1 MKAKRDMTSSMPG
14 MKKSRELD
22 FRTGKFIAAAVVAIL
37 AGPAFASDAPTRQFA
52 VIDPL
57 AGQSPEQRHAL
68 DLAVGAGR
76 IATVKTWSRR
86 FSIRG
91 KDYHYRLVGKS
102 PDRGALTIPV
112 DLVAIKL
119 TVPDGPGGRTIVFDA
134 SDVVGH
140 IVASPLFTPSPTLG
154 NRQFGDAM
162 LRSEFPN
169 ASPDWHTL
177 LNASTGNVIEII
189 APPGTVKIRQAKS
202 GKYFGF
208 ITDSSIVNKPIGAY
222 LRAVG
227 SPGTIAV
234 FITYNSVEKFAYGYH
249 SWRWGDRS
257 KTGIDIYM
265 YSSWM
270 EDIDDVLGFP
280 SPDAATLSHEVVET
294 LHDPLISSVTR
305 EWGDPFDRNRCF
317 DRLIE
322 VGDAVEDAGLHKVYT
337 KEEGTLDG
345 APFDFTVQNMALL
358 PWFTR
363 ENPSSALNGAY
374 SFPVEGI
381 LTKPAPMHC
390 VTK

>member
-1 MKAKRDMTSSMPG
+1 MVRRLFAAAIA
-14 MKKSRELD
+14 
-22 FRTGKFIAAAVVAIL
+22 IAAATPALAADGAAPHYAVV
-37 AGPAFASDAPTRQFA
+37 
-52 VIDPL
+52 DPL
-57 AGQSPEQRHAL
+57 AGSGPEQHRAH
-68 DLAVGAGR
+68 DLAVGKGK
-76 IATVKTWSRR
+76 ITTVKTWSGH
-86 FSIRG
+86 FSIKG
-91 KDYHYRLVGKS
+91 KDYHYRFVGKS
-102 PDRGALTIPV
+102 PDHGALTIPV

-119 TVPDGPGGRTIVFDA
+119 TVPDGPGGQTIVFEA

-140 IVASPLFTPSPTLG
+140 IVTSPLFTPSPTLG
-154 NRQFGDAM
+154 NQQFGDAM
-162 LRSEFPN
+162 LRAEFPDAN
-169 ASPDWHTL
+169 PDWHTL
-177 LNASTGNVIEII
+177 LNPSTGNVIEIT
-189 APPGTVKIRQAKS
+189 APPGTVKIKQAKS
-202 GKYFGF
+202 GKYYGF
-208 ITDSSIVNKPIGAY
+208 IMDSSIVNKPIGEY

-249 SWRWGDRS
+249 SWRWGDRN
-257 KTGIDIYM
+257 KTDINVYM

-280 SPDAATLSHEVVET
+280 SPDAATLSHEVAET

-305 EWGDPFDRNRCF
+305 EWGDPFNKNRCF

-322 VGDAVEDAGLHKVYT
+322 VGDAVEDAGLRKVYT
-337 KEEGTLDG
+337 KEEGLLDG

-363 ENPSSALNGAY
+363 EDPSSALNGAY

>member
-1 MKAKRDMTSSMPG
+1 MAGR
-14 MKKSRELD
+14 LL
-22 FRTGKFIAAAVVAIL
+22 AAVAAVVIAVPAL
-37 AGPAFASDAPTRQFA
+37 ASGGASPHFA
-52 VIDPL
+52 VVDPL
-57 AGQSPEQRHAL
+57 AGSGPEQHRAL
-68 DLAVGAGR
+68 DLAVGRGR
-76 IATVKTWSRR
+76 IATVKTWSGH

-91 KDYHYRLVGKS
+91 KDYHYRFVGKS
-102 PDRGALTIPV
+102 PDHGALTIPV

-119 TVPDGPGGRTIVFDA
+119 TVPDGPGGQTIVFDA
-134 SDVVGH
+134 GEIMGH
-140 IVASPLFTPSPTLG
+140 VVASPLFTPSPTLG

-162 LRSEFPN
+162 LRAEFPDAN
-169 ASPDWHTL
+169 PAWHTL
-177 LNASTGNVIEII
+177 LSPSTGNVIEIT
-189 APPGTVKIRQAKS
+189 APAGTVKIKQAKS
-202 GKYFGF
+202 GKYYGF
-208 ITDSSIVNKPIGAY
+208 ITDSTIVNKPIGEY
-222 LRAVG
+222 LHAMG

-257 KTGIDIYM
+257 KTDVNVYM

-305 EWGDPFDRNRCF
+305 EWGDPFNRNRCF

-322 VGDAVEDAGLHKVYT
+322 VADAIEDAPLHKVYA
-337 KEEGTLDG
+337 KEQGTIDG
-345 APFDFTVQNMALL
+345 NPFDFTVQNAALL

-381 LTKPAPMHC
+381 LTGPAPMHC